1 MACCNGS
8 TVALRIDFA
17 AALGIV
23 QRVNVWQGR
32 WSMLE
37 FLILAAM
44 AFAAYLGAS
53 GWWVLPAAAAM
64 TAAGWWRKIRLLR
77 QHPQV
82 PLSTKMT
89 TYLVVSIAINA
100 GSRPWPCWQGGSP
113 GICSRVER
121 RQAPRSSNQH
131 RNPMHRVG
139 AVAPGFQLP
148 AICGCDLLAVSVAR
162 AQIS

>member
-1 MACCNGS
+1 VACCNVS

-32 WSMLE
+32 GSMLE

-44 AFAAYLGAS
+44 GFAAYLGAS
-53 GWWVLPAAAAM
+53 GWWVLPVAAAM

-100 GSRPWPCWQGGSP
+100 GL
-113 GICSRVER
+113 
-121 RQAPRSSNQH
+121 A
-131 RNPMHRVG
+131 
-139 AVAPGFQLP
+139 ALA
-148 AICGCDLLAVSVAR
+148 LLAGRIAR
-162 AQIS
+162 HFIQG